1 MPALLSRAQGVSSWD
16 SHSAHFPF
24 NPPGSAGALDGSG
37 ASRSDSPATALG
49 QHLSD
54 PPPGSAM

>member
-1 MPALLSRAQGVSSWD
+1 MPALLPRAQRVSSWD
-16 SHSAHFPF
+16 SCSAHFPF

-49 QHLSD
+49 QRLPD
-54 PPPGSAM
+54 LPPGSAM